1 MATRGV
7 KHHTFG
13 VPDCTYVTLGF
24 KLSFDVTVVLF
35 SLTVQKIDMCN
46 YKNTSYKE
54 GVAYKSQIFLP
65 S

>member
-35 SLTVQKIDMCN
+35 SLTVQKIDTCN
-46 YKNTSYKE
+46 QKYSRRR
-54 GVAYKSQIFLP
+54 
-65 S
+65 